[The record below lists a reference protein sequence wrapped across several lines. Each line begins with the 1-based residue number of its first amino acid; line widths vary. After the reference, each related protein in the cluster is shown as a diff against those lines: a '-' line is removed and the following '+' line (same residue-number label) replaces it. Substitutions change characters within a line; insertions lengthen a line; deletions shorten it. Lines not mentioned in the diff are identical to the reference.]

1 MVWPIDKSGK
11 ICYNRG
17 MNNNQV
23 TVPGWVWTL
32 IGWLI
37 FIAIIVAIGI
47 FNDHRPYDPADNYVS
62 PQCYQAAA
70 C

>member
-1 MVWPIDKSGK
+1 
-11 ICYNRG
+11 

-23 TVPGWVWTL
+23 TVPGWAWTL
-32 IGWLI
+32 IGWII
-37 FIAIIVAIGI
+37 FIAILVAIGV
-47 FNDHRPYDPADNYVS
+47 FNDHSAPDPTDNYVS